1 MVQDPLTLVQNPTK
15 TLKLSAPLAL
25 LGTTI
30 LYILV
35 NIAYFAA
42 STKAQIL
49 SSKLTTAS
57 LFFENVFG
65 NSGASKALSFLI
77 AVSAFGNLIA
87 VLIGQSRVIRECGRL
102 VLTSINYLCIDSLTQ
117 PQTRCPPFHQ
127 LLDFHKTL
135 RNTSRPILPKVV
147 PHSSHDPSS
156 SSRRCFQLW

>member
-1 MVQDPLTLVQNPTK
+1 MFFQNPVK
-15 TLKLSAPLAL
+15 TLKWSAPLAL

-42 STKAQIL
+42 STKQQIL
-49 SSKLTTAS
+49 ASKLTTAS

-65 NSGASKALSFLI
+65 SSGASKALSFLI

-102 VLTSINYLCIDSLTQ
+102 VFYSQ
-117 PQTRCPPFHQ
+117 KPR
-127 LLDFHKTL
+127 
-135 RNTSRPILPKVV
+135 
-147 PHSSHDPSS
+147 
-156 SSRRCFQLW
+156 